1 MTYELIMETKLE
13 IKKKKCGRVFM
24 YTHGKW
30 TENVSETVQS
40 CSCQNS
46 RWENQRATQRCLCSP
61 SSHWHRELSNRQ
73 TDRSGFLHS
82 SCTVTSPVYP
92 WELGLSP
99 GHGLRSPPAHKTH
112 WAHQGVHPCEQE
124 KAPQSQ
130 LSDHSWIC
138 RVKVIKTTTLTA
150 NF

>member
-1 MTYELIMETKLE
+1 
-13 IKKKKCGRVFM
+13 M

-46 RWENQRATQRCLCSP
+46 RWENQRATQRCLCSHFSTSFHFGAIPLSVEYP
-61 SSHWHRELSNRQ
+61 SSHWHREWPNRQ
-73 TDRSGFLHS
+73 TDRSGFLQS
-82 SCTVTSPVYP
+82 SCTVISPVCP